1 MLPKEQSAEGA
12 MQRILTLNAISNAIY
27 EYLPSACYTVS
38 SSEEKPNAILVRSM
52 DCRERALNEELLAI
66 ARAGA
71 GTNNIPI
78 DRCTQAGV
86 AVFNTPGANANAVKE
101 LALCCMLLAS
111 RNVMEGIAWASQL
124 TGPDIGIQVEQGKR
138 QFIGH
143 ELYGKTL
150 GVIGLGAIGVMVA
163 NDAHAIGM
171 QVIGY
176 DPFISIEHA
185 WGLSRAIQRAN
196 SLAEMLSRCD
206 YITIHVP
213 LMEKT
218 RNYIND
224 QVLSMIK
231 PGAMLLNLARGELV
245 DTQAVLDALE
255 AGRLSRYITD
265 FPNEALIGKKNVIC
279 VPHLGA
285 STPESEENCAR
296 MAAREL
302 DQYLRYGN
310 VENSVNF
317 PQCVLAPSGVC
328 RICAL
333 HDNVTNMVGQITAV
347 LAQAGCNIANMVNKS
362 RGEIAYT
369 LLDLDHALP
378 ADALDCLRK
387 IPGMKRVRSLQ
398 F

>member
-1 MLPKEQSAEGA
+1 MY
-12 MQRILTLNAISNAIY
+12 RILTLNAISDAIY
-27 EYLPSACYTVS
+27 EHLGKDAYQVS
-38 SSEEKPNAILVRSM
+38 SDAANPEAILVRSA
-52 DCRERALNEELLAI
+52 DCRGRELNSELLAI

-78 DRCTQAGV
+78 ERCTEAGV

-111 RNVMEGIAWASQL
+111 RNVMEGIAWVNTL
-124 TGPDIGIQVEQGKR
+124 NGPDVPVEVEQGKR

-171 QVIGY
+171 HVVGY

-185 WGLSRAIQRAN
+185 WGLSRSIQRAN
-196 SLAEMLSRCD
+196 SMEELLPRCD
-206 YITIHVP
+206 YLTIHVP

-218 RNYIND
+218 RNYIGEKA
-224 QVLSMIK
+224 LSLIK
-231 PGAMLLNLARGELV
+231 PGAMLLNLARGGLV
-245 DTQAVLDALE
+245 DNAAAL
-255 AGRLSRYITD
+255 AALASGRLSRYICD
-265 FPNEALIGKKNVIC
+265 FPSEELIGKKGVVL

-296 MAAREL
+296 MAARQL
-302 DQYLRYGN
+302 HQYLRLGN

-317 PQCVLAPSGVC
+317 PACIMAPSGQC

-333 HDNVTNMVGQITAV
+333 HSNVTNMVGQ
-347 LAQAGCNIANMVNKS
+347 LAAIVAAANCNIANMVNKS
-362 RGEIAYT
+362 RGDIAYT
-369 LLDLDHALP
+369 LLDLDNALP
-378 ADALDCLRK
+378 KSAVDALTN
-387 IPGMKRVRSLQ
+387 ISGMIRVRVIEHL
-398 F
+398 